1 MLGLNARDCHL
12 INFLPIGDRE
22 KIPQGLFLLN
32 FAAWVGQDEMKG
44 CVMDARI
51 AGPFRFQFLLRVQIG
66 EFEISRVK
74 EFAFA
79 VAEFPR

>member
-22 KIPQGLFLLN
+22 KIPQGLFLFN

-51 AGPFRFQFLLRVQIG
+51 AGPLGFQFLLGVQVG
-66 EFEISRVK
+66 EVEISCVK

-79 VAEFPR
+79 VAQVPG